1 MADGGRLLVVAPV
14 ISSGNKSDPAKFS
27 DLNML
32 VMLGGRERTADDFA
46 KLYTEAGFRL
56 TDIIRTASPP
66 FNIIEGA
73 PG

>member
-1 MADGGRLLVVAPV
+1 
-14 ISSGNKSDPAKFS
+14 
-27 DLNML
+27 ML

-73 PG
+73 PV